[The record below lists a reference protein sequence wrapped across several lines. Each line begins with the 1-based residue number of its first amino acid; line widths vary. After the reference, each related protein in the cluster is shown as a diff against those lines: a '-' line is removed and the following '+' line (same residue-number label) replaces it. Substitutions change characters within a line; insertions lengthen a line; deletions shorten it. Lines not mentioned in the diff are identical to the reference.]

1 MEANGPQI
9 KLKVK
14 IPSNFALTCIVHK
27 NALKYTISRRKKWGW
42 VLTPPGFHL
51 SLGCAN
57 PQSDT
62 KLRLMSVP
70 LQRKSCYVLLVFFS
84 MLIAAYILIVCY
96 SNIFQ
101 HMRAWKTSFHLQ
113 SVLVC
118 SMGGARCEKLG
129 CPSFLPPLPSLTPS
143 VPLCLLPSSSPTFL
157 SSPPLPSFISL
168 PSFSFLVGLTP

>member
-57 PQSDT
+57 PQSGT

-70 LQRKSCYVLLVFFS
+70 LQRKSCYVLLVFFFNAHCS
-84 MLIAAYILIVCY
+84 LHFNSLLLEYISTYEGVENILSSSKRHKGCLYYDTCTAYMCAAHVRRTCAMTVYAEHARC
-96 SNIFQ
+96 FQ
-101 HMRAWKTSFHLQ
+101 H
-113 SVLVC
+113 V
-118 SMGGARCEKLG
+118 
-129 CPSFLPPLPSLTPS
+129 
-143 VPLCLLPSSSPTFL
+143 
-157 SSPPLPSFISL
+157 
-168 PSFSFLVGLTP
+168 